1 MRILF
6 VSECYP
12 SQDKPQ
18 HGIFIKQ
25 QEQALVELGH
35 EVEVLVP
42 ALTAADGQVEDR
54 ENGVYDLQYRA
65 IRYNLFPLW
74 ASPKARK
81 SIYNLIAEKH
91 YDLVAV
97 HITGDGILKMVVTAC
112 NRLNIPVVAHY
123 HGLNVWEEFKTAHP
137 RRQKL
142 YAAYRHD
149 ILRKTQGVVGV
160 SDKVS
165 NIARERLQ
173 DIPVSTVYNGVDL
186 NLFTHKARSD
196 GWFKIIGVGNLIEI
210 KGFSYL
216 LKAFAKLH
224 QQLPHTRLE
233 IVGDG
238 VLKDSLQE
246 EAVALGVADMVTFAG
261 KVPYEQV
268 AEKMAQSD
276 LFVLPSFYEA
286 LGCVY
291 LEAMGCGL
299 PTIGVDG
306 MGIDE
311 IIVHGENGLLVKP
324 KDSRDLY
331 EKMLLVATDAEL
343 ASQLAEN
350 GAATARQYTWEAS
363 AQILNT
369 FYEACIKK

>member
-12 SQDKPQ
+12 DQDKPQ
-18 HGIFIKQ
+18 YGIFIKQ
-25 QEQALVELGH
+25 QEQALRELGH

-42 ALTAADGQVEDR
+42 TLTATDGQVEDR
-54 ENGVYDLQYRA
+54 ENGIYDLQYRT

-74 ASPKARK
+74 ASPKACK
-81 SIYNLIAEKH
+81 SIHHLIAQKH

-97 HITGDGILKMVVTAC
+97 HITGDGILKMAVTAC
-112 NRLNIPVVAHY
+112 NRLHIPVVAHY
-123 HGLNVWEEFKTAHP
+123 HGLNVWEEFKTVHP
-137 RRQKL
+137 HRQKL
-142 YAAYRHD
+142 YAAYRQS
-149 ILRKTQGVVGV
+149 ILRKTRGVVGV

-173 DIPVSTVYNGVDL
+173 GIPVFTVYNGVDL
-186 NLFTHKARSD
+186 SLFTHKARED
-196 GWFKIIGVGNLIEI
+196 EWFKIIGVGNLIEI

-224 QQLPHTRLE
+224 KDLPESLLE
-233 IVGDG
+233 IVGEG
-238 VLKDSLQE
+238 VLRETLQA
-246 EAVALGVADMVTFAG
+246 EAKALGVADAVNFTG
-261 KVPYEQV
+261 KIPYEQV

-299 PTIGVDG
+299 PTIGIRG

-311 IIVHGENGLLVKP
+311 VIVHGENGMLANP
-324 KDSRDLY
+324 KDVQDLY
-331 EKMLLVATDAEL
+331 EKMYQVATDAT
-343 ASQLAEN
+343 LAEKLGRN
-350 GAATARQYTWEAS
+350 GRETAGKYTWKAS
-363 AQILNT
+363 ASALEKVYKEIL
-369 FYEACIKK
+369 AK